1 MDGYHLA
8 LFIHLLAL
16 MAAVAASALVHLAD
30 ARRARAAT
38 PRDALA
44 WHALAGSAA
53 RTFPIALL
61 LLAATGAVMVETSE
75 GLEWAAGWV
84 ATGLLGVVALLASG
98 GVIAV
103 RSRREARELARL
115 AASDSA
121 RGAPPPDAV
130 VETLSWVN
138 TGLAVAVIL
147 VMSTKPPLVESLVAL
162 AVGAA
167 GGLVLGL
174 TMRGDVATPQAVQER

>member
-1 MDGYHLA
+1 VDGYHLA
-8 LFIHLLAL
+8 LFVHLLAL

-61 LLAATGAVMVETSE
+61 LLAVTGTVMVETSD
-75 GLEWAAGWV
+75 GLEWLAGWV
-84 ATGLLGVVALLASG
+84 AAGMLGVVALLASG

-103 RSRREARELARL
+103 RARREARELARL
-115 AASDSA
+115 AANDSVHD
-121 RGAPPPDAV
+121 APPPDAV
-130 VETLSWVN
+130 VETLSWMN
-138 TGLAVAVIL
+138 TGLAVGVIL
-147 VMSTKPPLVESLVAL
+147 VMSTKPPLTESLVAL
-162 AVGAA
+162 AFGAA

-174 TMRGDVATPQAVQER
+174 TTRRDGPVEAR